1 VTQALRAA
9 GEGVEAADEA
19 LPLLYEELRR
29 LAQGFLRRE
38 RRDHTLQATALVH
51 EAYLRL
57 VRQRSAGFQNRAEFF
72 SAAAQIMRRVLTDHA
87 RGRNRQKRGGG
98 AMRRTLDTAVAELE
112 DRTGDLVAL
121 DEALKRLSA
130 VDPRKARL
138 VELRF
143 FAGLTMEEAAG
154 ILGVSLRSAERDW
167 TVARDWLRGQLGGSD

>member
-1 VTQALRAA
+1 
-9 GEGVEAADEA
+9 
-19 LPLLYEELRR
+19 
-29 LAQGFLRRE
+29 
-38 RRDHTLQATALVH
+38 
-51 EAYLRL
+51 
-57 VRQRSAGFQNRAEFF
+57 
-72 SAAAQIMRRVLTDHA
+72 
-87 RGRNRQKRGGG
+87 
-98 AMRRTLDTAVAELE
+98 MRRTLDTAVAELE